1 MKPPPPAEIRAEDEL
16 AAADVR
22 VMLTAPSR
30 TALLENLGIT
40 DQDAS
45 DLLSLLDAA
54 TADEEVLA
62 EVTATANRLRAAA
75 GLEVPEVD
83 LAAEKVRHDALQQR
97 LSPGEGLVAILAL
110 LVSTSTVRAWHAARG
125 LTPEKSWEVL
135 ADLGQ
140 QMRVHR
146 AGTGRLGLHQLNWVS
161 MNWAGRLVHLGRLQF
176 DLHRQRVALLAGSGS
191 TPSADGS
198 APAADGSAPLA
209 DGPRGPVDG
218 PVAPA
223 AGPAPSA
230 DDPRRWVLGTHI
242 PARGP
247 LDPAEVDASFD
258 AATAYFTEHYPE
270 LGAGR
275 GAEEPAFGRE
285 FVCDSWLLS
294 DQLAEITGEDS
305 NLARFATRWEMLE
318 RSRMDDGAL
327 FFVFGRRPPVDVAS
341 LPHSSRLERGVAERL
356 EDGRGWTGGLGRLLR

>member
-1 MKPPPPAEIRAEDEL
+1 MKPPPPAGIRAEDEL

-40 DQDAS
+40 GADAT
-45 DLLSLLDAA
+45 DLLPLLDAA
-54 TADEEVLA
+54 AADEEVLA
-62 EVTATANRLRAAA
+62 EVTAIANRLRAAA

-83 LAAEKVRHDALQQR
+83 LAAEKDRHDALQRR
-97 LSPGEGLVAILAL
+97 LAPGEGLVAILAL
-110 LVSTSTVRAWHAARG
+110 LVSTSTVRAWHNARD
-125 LTPEKSWEVL
+125 LTPEQSWEVL

-209 DGPRGPVDG
+209 D
-218 PVAPA
+218 
-223 AGPAPSA
+223 
-230 DDPRRWVLGTHI
+230 DPRRWVLGTHI

-275 GAEEPAFGRE
+275 GTEEPAFGRE

-294 DQLAEITGEDS
+294 DQLAEITGEGS
-305 NLARFATRWEMLE
+305 NLARFAARWEMLE

-341 LPHSSRLERGVAERL
+341 LPRTSRLERGVAERL
-356 EDGRGWTGGLGRLLR
+356 EDGRGWTGGLGRMLR

>member
-45 DLLSLLDAA
+45 ELLPLLDAA
-54 TADEEVLA
+54 AADAEVLA
-62 EVTATANRLRAAA
+62 EVTETANRLRAAA

-83 LAAEKVRHDALQQR
+83 LAAEKDRHDGLQQR
-97 LSPGEGLVAILAL
+97 LAPGEGLVAILAL
-110 LVSTSTVRAWHAARG
+110 LVSTSTVRAWHDARG
-125 LTPEKSWEVL
+125 LTREQSWEVL

-146 AGTGRLGLHQLNWVS
+146 AGTGRLGLHQLNWMS

-176 DLHRQRVALLAGSGS
+176 DLHRQSVALLAGTGS
-191 TPSADGS
+191 TPSAD
-198 APAADGSAPLA
+198 A
-209 DGPRGPVDG
+209 
-218 PVAPA
+218 
-223 AGPAPSA
+223 
-230 DDPRRWVLGTHI
+230 PRRWVLGTHI

-247 LDPAEVDASFD
+247 LDPAAVDASFD
-258 AATAYFTEHYPE
+258 AATAYFAEHYTE

-275 GAEEPAFGRE
+275 GVEEPAFGHE

-294 DQLAEITGEDS
+294 DQLAEITGVGS
-305 NLARFATRWEMLE
+305 NLARFAARWEMLE

-327 FFVFGRRPPVDVAS
+327 FFVFGRRPPVDVAA
-341 LPHSSRLERGVAERL
+341 LPRTSRLERGVAERL

>member
-1 MKPPPPAEIRAEDEL
+1 MKPPPPAGIRAEDEL

-45 DLLSLLDAA
+45 DLLPLLDAA
-54 TADEEVLA
+54 AADEEVLA
-62 EVTATANRLRAAA
+62 EVTAIANRLRAAA

-83 LAAEKVRHDALQQR
+83 LAAEKDRHDALQRR
-97 LSPGEGLVAILAL
+97 LAPGEGLVAILAL
-110 LVSTSTVRAWHAARG
+110 LVSTSTVRAWHNARD
-125 LTPEKSWEVL
+125 LTPEQSWEVL

-209 DGPRGPVDG
+209 D
-218 PVAPA
+218 
-223 AGPAPSA
+223 
-230 DDPRRWVLGTHI
+230 DPRRWVLGTHI

-275 GAEEPAFGRE
+275 GTEEPAFGRE

-294 DQLAEITGEDS
+294 DQLAEITGEGS
-305 NLARFATRWEMLE
+305 NLARFAARWEMLE

-341 LPHSSRLERGVAERL
+341 LPRTSRLERGVAERL
-356 EDGRGWTGGLGRLLR
+356 EDGRGWTGGLGRMLR

>member
-30 TALLENLGIT
+30 AALLENLGIT

-45 DLLSLLDAA
+45 DLLPLLDAA
-54 TADEEVLA
+54 AADAEVLA
-62 EVTATANRLRAAA
+62 EVAETANRLRAAA

-83 LAAEKVRHDALQQR
+83 LAAEKERHDALQRR
-97 LSPGEGLVAILAL
+97 LAPGEGLVAILAL
-110 LVSTSTVRAWHAARG
+110 LVSTSTVRAWHAVRG
-125 LTPEKSWEVL
+125 LTPEQSWEVL

-176 DLHRQRVALLAGSGS
+176 DLHRRRAAQLAGAGS
-191 TPSADGS
+191 TPSADS
-198 APAADGSAPLA
+198 S
-209 DGPRGPVDG
+209 
-218 PVAPA
+218 
-223 AGPAPSA
+223 
-230 DDPRRWVLGTHI
+230 RRWVLGTHI

-247 LDPAEVDASFD
+247 LDPSEVDASFD
-258 AATAYFTEHYPE
+258 AATVYFTEHYPE

-275 GAEEPAFGRE
+275 GPEEPAFGHE

-294 DQLAEITGEDS
+294 DQLAEITGEGS
-305 NLARFATRWEMLE
+305 NLARFAARWEMLE

-341 LPHSSRLERGVAERL
+341 LPRSSRLERGVAERL
-356 EDGRGWTGGLGRLLR
+356 EDGRGWIGGLGRLLR

>member
-1 MKPPPPAEIRAEDEL
+1 MKPSPPAEIRADDEL

-45 DLLSLLDAA
+45 DLLPLLDAA
-54 TADEEVLA
+54 AADEEVLA

-83 LAAEKVRHDALQQR
+83 LAAEKDRHDALQRR
-97 LSPGEGLVAILAL
+97 LAPGEGLVAILAL
-110 LVSTSTVRAWHAARG
+110 LVSTSTVRAWHTARG
-125 LTPEKSWEVL
+125 LTRAQSWAVL

-176 DLHRQRVALLAGSGS
+176 DLHRQRAALLAGTGS

-198 APAADGSAPLA
+198 APAADRSAPL
-209 DGPRGPVDG
+209 
-218 PVAPA
+218 
-223 AGPAPSA
+223 A

-305 NLARFATRWEMLE
+305 NLARFAARWEMLE

-327 FFVFGRRPPVDVAS
+327 FFVFGRRPPVDVAA
-341 LPHSSRLERGVAERL
+341 LPRTSRLERGVAERL

>member
-45 DLLSLLDAA
+45 DLLPLLDAA
-54 TADEEVLA
+54 AADEEVLA
-62 EVTATANRLRAAA
+62 EVTATANRLRTAA
-75 GLEVPEVD
+75 GLDVPEVD
-83 LAAEKVRHDALQQR
+83 LAAEKDRHDALQQH
-97 LSPGEGLVAILAL
+97 LAPGEGLVAILAL
-110 LVSTSTVRAWHAARG
+110 LVSTSTVRAWHDARG
-125 LTPEKSWEVL
+125 LTREQSWEVL

-146 AGTGRLGLHQLNWVS
+146 AGTGRLGLHQLNWMS

-176 DLHRQRVALLAGSGS
+176 DLHRQSVALLAGTGS
-191 TPSADGS
+191 TPSAD
-198 APAADGSAPLA
+198 A
-209 DGPRGPVDG
+209 
-218 PVAPA
+218 
-223 AGPAPSA
+223 
-230 DDPRRWVLGTHI
+230 PRRWVLGTHI

-258 AATAYFTEHYPE
+258 AATAYFAEHYTE
-270 LGAGR
+270 LGAER
-275 GAEEPAFGRE
+275 GVEEPAFGHE

-294 DQLAEITGEDS
+294 DQLAEITGVGS
-305 NLARFATRWEMLE
+305 NLARFAARWEMLE

-327 FFVFGRRPPVDVAS
+327 FFVFGRRPPVDVAA
-341 LPHSSRLERGVAERL
+341 LPRTSRLERGVAERL
-356 EDGRGWTGGLGRLLR
+356 EDGRGWTGGLGRLMR

>member
-22 VMLTAPSR
+22 VMLAAPSR
-30 TALLENLGIT
+30 TTLLDNLGIT

-45 DLLSLLDAA
+45 ELLPLLDAA
-54 TADEEVLA
+54 AADAEVLA
-62 EVTATANRLRAAA
+62 EVTETANRLRAAA

-83 LAAEKVRHDALQQR
+83 LAAEKDRHDGLQQR
-97 LSPGEGLVAILAL
+97 LAPGEGLVAILAL
-110 LVSTSTVRAWHAARG
+110 LVSTSTVRAWHDARG
-125 LTPEKSWEVL
+125 LTREQSWEVL

-146 AGTGRLGLHQLNWVS
+146 AGTGRLGLHQLNWMS

-176 DLHRQRVALLAGSGS
+176 DLHRQSVALLAGTGS
-191 TPSADGS
+191 TPSAD
-198 APAADGSAPLA
+198 A
-209 DGPRGPVDG
+209 
-218 PVAPA
+218 
-223 AGPAPSA
+223 
-230 DDPRRWVLGTHI
+230 PRRWVLGTHI

-258 AATAYFTEHYPE
+258 AATAYFAEHYTE

-275 GAEEPAFGRE
+275 GVEEPAFGHE

-294 DQLAEITGEDS
+294 DQLAEITGVGS
-305 NLARFATRWEMLE
+305 NLARFAARWEMLE

-327 FFVFGRRPPVDVAS
+327 FFVFGRRPPVDVAA
-341 LPHSSRLERGVAERL
+341 LPRTSRLARGVAERL
-356 EDGRGWTGGLGRLLR
+356 EDGRGWTGGLGRLMR

>member
-1 MKPPPPAEIRAEDEL
+1 MKPSPPAEIRADDEL

-40 DQDAS
+40 GADAT
-45 DLLSLLDAA
+45 DLLPLLDAA
-54 TADEEVLA
+54 AADEEVLA
-62 EVTATANRLRAAA
+62 EVTATANRLRVAA

-83 LAAEKVRHDALQQR
+83 LAAEKDRHDALQRR
-97 LSPGEGLVAILAL
+97 LAPGEGLVAILAL

-125 LTPEKSWEVL
+125 LTPEQSWEVL

-146 AGTGRLGLHQLNWVS
+146 AGTGHLGLHQLNWVS
-161 MNWAGRLVHLGRLQF
+161 MNWAGRLAHLGRLQF
-176 DLHRQRVALLAGSGS
+176 DLHRQPVALLAGTGS

-198 APAADGSAPLA
+198 APLANGPAPLA
-209 DGPRGPVDG
+209 DGPGGPVDG

-230 DDPRRWVLGTHI
+230 GDPSRWVLGTHI

-275 GAEEPAFGRE
+275 GAEEPAFGHE

-305 NLARFATRWEMLE
+305 NLARFAARWEMLE

-327 FFVFGRRPPVDVAS
+327 FFVFGRRPPVDVAA
-341 LPHSSRLERGVAERL
+341 LPRTSRLERGVAERL
-356 EDGRGWTGGLGRLLR
+356 ENGRGWTGGLGRLLR

>member
-30 TALLENLGIT
+30 TTLLDNLGIT

-45 DLLSLLDAA
+45 ELLPLLDAA
-54 TADEEVLA
+54 AADAEVLA
-62 EVTATANRLRAAA
+62 EVTETANRLRAAA

-83 LAAEKVRHDALQQR
+83 LAAEKDRHDGLQQR
-97 LSPGEGLVAILAL
+97 LAPGEGLVAILAL
-110 LVSTSTVRAWHAARG
+110 LVSTSTVRAWHDARG
-125 LTPEKSWEVL
+125 LTREQSWEVL

-146 AGTGRLGLHQLNWVS
+146 AGTGRLGLHQLNWMS

-176 DLHRQRVALLAGSGS
+176 DLHRQSVALLAGTGS
-191 TPSADGS
+191 T
-198 APAADGSAPLA
+198 
-209 DGPRGPVDG
+209 
-218 PVAPA
+218 
-223 AGPAPSA
+223 PSA

-247 LDPAEVDASFD
+247 LDPAAVDASFD
-258 AATAYFTEHYPE
+258 AATAYFAEHYTE

-275 GAEEPAFGRE
+275 GVEEPAFGHE

-294 DQLAEITGEDS
+294 DQLAEITGVGS
-305 NLARFATRWEMLE
+305 NLARFAARWEMLE

-327 FFVFGRRPPVDVAS
+327 FFVFGRRPPVDVAA
-341 LPHSSRLERGVAERL
+341 LPRTSRLERGVAERL
-356 EDGRGWTGGLGRLLR
+356 EDGRGWTGGLGRLMR

>member
-45 DLLSLLDAA
+45 DLLALLDAA
-54 TADEEVLA
+54 AADEEVLA
-62 EVTATANRLRAAA
+62 EVTATANRLRTAA

-83 LAAEKVRHDALQQR
+83 LAAEKDRHDALQQH
-97 LSPGEGLVAILAL
+97 LAPGEGLVAILAL

-125 LTPEKSWEVL
+125 LTREQSWEVL

-176 DLHRQRVALLAGSGS
+176 DLHRRPVALLAGTGS
-191 TPSADGS
+191 TPPADGS
-198 APAADGSAPLA
+198 APVA
-209 DGPRGPVDG
+209 DGPGGPADG

-230 DDPRRWVLGTHI
+230 DDSRRWVLGTHI

-247 LDPAEVDASFD
+247 LDPAEVDASFT

-270 LGAGR
+270 LGA
-275 GAEEPAFGRE
+275 EEPAFGHE

-294 DQLAEITGEDS
+294 DQLAEITGEGS
-305 NLARFATRWEMLE
+305 NLARFAARWEMLE

-341 LPHSSRLERGVAERL
+341 LPRSSRLERGVAERL

>member
-22 VMLTAPSR
+22 VMLAAPSR
-30 TALLENLGIT
+30 TTLLDNLGIT

-45 DLLSLLDAA
+45 ELLPLLDAA
-54 TADEEVLA
+54 AADAEVLA
-62 EVTATANRLRAAA
+62 EVTETANRLRAAA

-83 LAAEKVRHDALQQR
+83 LAAEKDRHDGLQQR
-97 LSPGEGLVAILAL
+97 LAPGEGLVAILAL
-110 LVSTSTVRAWHAARG
+110 LVSTSTVRAWHDARG
-125 LTPEKSWEVL
+125 LTQEQSWEVL

-176 DLHRQRVALLAGSGS
+176 DLHRQRVALLAGTGS
-191 TPSADGS
+191 TPSAD
-198 APAADGSAPLA
+198 A
-209 DGPRGPVDG
+209 
-218 PVAPA
+218 
-223 AGPAPSA
+223 
-230 DDPRRWVLGTHI
+230 PRRWVLGTHI

-258 AATAYFTEHYPE
+258 AATAYFAEHYTE

-275 GAEEPAFGRE
+275 GVEEPAFGHE

-294 DQLAEITGEDS
+294 DQLAEITGEGS
-305 NLARFATRWEMLE
+305 NLARFAARWEMLE

-327 FFVFGRRPPVDVAS
+327 FFVFGRRPPVDVAA
-341 LPHSSRLERGVAERL
+341 LPRTSRLERGVAERL
-356 EDGRGWTGGLGRLLR
+356 EDGRGWTGGLGRLMR

>member
-1 MKPPPPAEIRAEDEL
+1 MKPPPPAGIRAEDEL

-30 TALLENLGIT
+30 TALIENLGIT

-45 DLLSLLDAA
+45 DLLPLLDAA
-54 TADEEVLA
+54 AADEEVLA
-62 EVTATANRLRAAA
+62 EVTAIANRLRAAA

-83 LAAEKVRHDALQQR
+83 LAAEKDRHDALQQR
-97 LSPGEGLVAILAL
+97 LAPGEGLVAILAL
-110 LVSTSTVRAWHAARG
+110 LVSTSTVRAWHAAHG
-125 LTPEKSWEVL
+125 LPPEKSWEVL

-198 APAADGSAPLA
+198 APL
-209 DGPRGPVDG
+209 
-218 PVAPA
+218 
-223 AGPAPSA
+223 A

-270 LGAGR
+270 LGAER
-275 GAEEPAFGRE
+275 NAEEPAFGHE

-305 NLARFATRWEMLE
+305 NLARFAARWEMLE

-327 FFVFGRRPPVDVAS
+327 FFVFGRRPPVDLAS
-341 LPHSSRLERGVAERL
+341 LPRTSRLARGVAERL
-356 EDGRGWTGGLGRLLR
+356 EDGRGWTGGLGRMLR

>member
-22 VMLTAPSR
+22 VMLAAPSCA
-30 TALLENLGIT
+30 ALLETLGIT
-40 DQDAS
+40 GA
-45 DLLSLLDAA
+45 DAA
-54 TADEEVLA
+54 DLPPLIDAAAADEEILA

-83 LAAEKVRHDALQQR
+83 LAAEKERHDALQQR
-97 LSPGEGLVAILAL
+97 LAPGEGLIPILAL
-110 LVSTSTVRAWHAARG
+110 LVSTSTVRAWHDARG
-125 LTPEKSWEVL
+125 LTRAHSWEVL

-161 MNWAGRLVHLGRLQF
+161 GNWAGRLVHLGRLQF
-176 DLHRQRVALLAGSGS
+176 DLSRRRVACLEHSQER
-191 TPSADGS
+191 TEADE
-198 APAADGSAPLA
+198 PE
-209 DGPRGPVDG
+209 
-218 PVAPA
+218 
-223 AGPAPSA
+223 
-230 DDPRRWVLGTHI
+230 RWVIGTHI

-247 LDPAEVDASFD
+247 LDPAEVEASFT

-275 GAEEPAFGRE
+275 GTEEPAFGHE

-294 DQLAEITGEDS
+294 DQLAEITGEGS
-305 NLARFATRWEMLE
+305 NLARFAALWDMLG

-327 FFVFGRRPPVDVAS
+327 FFVFGQRPPVDLAA
-341 LPHSSRLERGVAERL
+341 LPRTTRLERGVAERL
-356 EDGRGWTGGLGRLLR
+356 EDGRGWTGGVGRLLR

>member
-1 MKPPPPAEIRAEDEL
+1 MKPPPPAEIHAEDEL

-30 TALLENLGIT
+30 TALLDNLGIT

-45 DLLSLLDAA
+45 ELLPLLDAA
-54 TADEEVLA
+54 AADEEVLT

-83 LAAEKVRHDALQQR
+83 LAAEKDRHDGLQQR
-97 LSPGEGLVAILAL
+97 LAPGEGLVAILAL
-110 LVSTSTVRAWHAARG
+110 LVSTSTVRAWHDARG
-125 LTPEKSWEVL
+125 LTREQSWEVL

-146 AGTGRLGLHQLNWVS
+146 AGTGRLGLHQLNWMS

-176 DLHRQRVALLAGSGS
+176 DLHRQSVALLAGTGS
-191 TPSADGS
+191 TPSAD
-198 APAADGSAPLA
+198 A
-209 DGPRGPVDG
+209 
-218 PVAPA
+218 
-223 AGPAPSA
+223 
-230 DDPRRWVLGTHI
+230 PRRWVLGTHI

-258 AATAYFTEHYPE
+258 AATAYFAEHYTE

-275 GAEEPAFGRE
+275 GVEEPAFGHE

-294 DQLAEITGEDS
+294 DQLAEITGVGS
-305 NLARFATRWEMLE
+305 NLARFAARWEMLE

-327 FFVFGRRPPVDVAS
+327 FFVFGRRPPVDVAA
-341 LPHSSRLERGVAERL
+341 LPRTSRLERGVAERL
-356 EDGRGWTGGLGRLLR
+356 EDGRGWTGGLGRLMR

>member
-1 MKPPPPAEIRAEDEL
+1 MKPPPPAGIRAEDEL

-45 DLLSLLDAA
+45 DLLPLLDAA
-54 TADEEVLA
+54 AADEEVLA
-62 EVTATANRLRAAA
+62 EVTAIANRLRAAA

-83 LAAEKVRHDALQQR
+83 LAAEKDRHDALQRR
-97 LSPGEGLVAILAL
+97 LAPGEGLVAILAL
-110 LVSTSTVRAWHAARG
+110 LVSTSTVRAWHTARD
-125 LTPEKSWEVL
+125 LTPEQSWEVL

-209 DGPRGPVDG
+209 D
-218 PVAPA
+218 
-223 AGPAPSA
+223 
-230 DDPRRWVLGTHI
+230 DPRRWVLGTHI

-275 GAEEPAFGRE
+275 GTEEPAFGRE

-294 DQLAEITGEDS
+294 DQLAEITGEGS
-305 NLARFATRWEMLE
+305 NLARFAARWEMLE

-341 LPHSSRLERGVAERL
+341 LPRTSRLERGVAERL
-356 EDGRGWTGGLGRLLR
+356 EDGRGWTGGLGRMLR

>member
-1 MKPPPPAEIRAEDEL
+1 MKPPPPAGIRAEDEL

-30 TALLENLGIT
+30 TALLENFGIT

-45 DLLSLLDAA
+45 DLLPLLDAA
-54 TADEEVLA
+54 AADEEVLA
-62 EVTATANRLRAAA
+62 EVTAIANRLRAAA

-83 LAAEKVRHDALQQR
+83 LAAEKDRHDAIQR
-97 LSPGEGLVAILAL
+97 RLAPGEGLVAILAL
-110 LVSTSTVRAWHAARG
+110 LVSTSTVRAWHTARG
-125 LTPEKSWEVL
+125 LTRAQSWEVL

-176 DLHRQRVALLAGSGS
+176 DLHRQRAALLAGSGS

-198 APAADGSAPLA
+198 APAADGSAPL
-209 DGPRGPVDG
+209 G
-218 PVAPA
+218 
-223 AGPAPSA
+223 

-247 LDPAEVDASFD
+247 LNPADVDASFD

-294 DQLAEITGEDS
+294 DQLAEITGEGS
-305 NLARFATRWEMLE
+305 NLARFAARWEMLE

-327 FFVFGRRPPVDVAS
+327 FFVFGRRPPVDPAA
-341 LPHSSRLERGVAERL
+341 LPRSSRLERGVAERL

>member
-45 DLLSLLDAA
+45 DLLPLLDAA
-54 TADEEVLA
+54 AADEEVLA

-83 LAAEKVRHDALQQR
+83 LAAEKDRHDGLQQR
-97 LSPGEGLVAILAL
+97 LAPGEGLVAILAL
-110 LVSTSTVRAWHAARG
+110 LVSTSTVRAWHDARG
-125 LTPEKSWEVL
+125 LTREQSWEVL

-176 DLHRQRVALLAGSGS
+176 DLHRQRVALLAGTGS
-191 TPSADGS
+191 TPSAD
-198 APAADGSAPLA
+198 A
-209 DGPRGPVDG
+209 
-218 PVAPA
+218 
-223 AGPAPSA
+223 
-230 DDPRRWVLGTHI
+230 PRRWLLGTHI

-258 AATAYFTEHYPE
+258 AATAYFAEHYTE

-275 GAEEPAFGRE
+275 GVEEPAFGHE

-294 DQLAEITGEDS
+294 DQLAEITGVGS
-305 NLARFATRWEMLE
+305 NLARFAARWEMLE

-327 FFVFGRRPPVDVAS
+327 FFVFGRRPPVDVAA
-341 LPHSSRLERGVAERL
+341 LPRTSRLERGVAERL
-356 EDGRGWTGGLGRLLR
+356 EDGRGWTGGLGRLMR

>member
-22 VMLTAPSR
+22 VMLAAPSR
-30 TALLENLGIT
+30 TTLLDNLGIT

-45 DLLSLLDAA
+45 ELLPLLDAA
-54 TADEEVLA
+54 AADAEVLA
-62 EVTATANRLRAAA
+62 EVTETANRLRAAA

-83 LAAEKVRHDALQQR
+83 LAAEKDRHDGLQQR
-97 LSPGEGLVAILAL
+97 LAPGEGLVAILAL
-110 LVSTSTVRAWHAARG
+110 LVSTSTVRAWHDARG
-125 LTPEKSWEVL
+125 LTREQSWEVL

-146 AGTGRLGLHQLNWVS
+146 AGTGRLGLHQLNWMS

-176 DLHRQRVALLAGSGS
+176 DLHRQSVALLAGTGS
-191 TPSADGS
+191 TPSAD
-198 APAADGSAPLA
+198 A
-209 DGPRGPVDG
+209 
-218 PVAPA
+218 
-223 AGPAPSA
+223 
-230 DDPRRWVLGTHI
+230 PRRWVLGTHI

-258 AATAYFTEHYPE
+258 AATAYFAEHYTE

-275 GAEEPAFGRE
+275 GVEEPAFGHE

-294 DQLAEITGEDS
+294 DQLAEITGEGS
-305 NLARFATRWEMLE
+305 NLARFAARWEMLE

-327 FFVFGRRPPVDVAS
+327 FFVFGRRPPVDVAA
-341 LPHSSRLERGVAERL
+341 LPRTSRLERGVAERL
-356 EDGRGWTGGLGRLLR
+356 EDGRGWTGGLGRLMR

>member
-30 TALLENLGIT
+30 TALLDNLGIT

-45 DLLSLLDAA
+45 ELLPLLDAA
-54 TADEEVLA
+54 AADAEVLA
-62 EVTATANRLRAAA
+62 EVTETANRLRAAA

-83 LAAEKVRHDALQQR
+83 LAAEKDRHDGLQQR
-97 LSPGEGLVAILAL
+97 LAPGEGLVAILAL
-110 LVSTSTVRAWHAARG
+110 LVSTSTVRAWHDARG
-125 LTPEKSWEVL
+125 LTREQSWEVL

-146 AGTGRLGLHQLNWVS
+146 AGTGRLGLHQLNWMS

-176 DLHRQRVALLAGSGS
+176 DLHRQSVALLAGTGS
-191 TPSADGS
+191 TPSAD
-198 APAADGSAPLA
+198 A
-209 DGPRGPVDG
+209 
-218 PVAPA
+218 
-223 AGPAPSA
+223 
-230 DDPRRWVLGTHI
+230 PRRWVLGTHI

-247 LDPAEVDASFD
+247 LDPAAVDASFD
-258 AATAYFTEHYPE
+258 AATAYFAEHYTE

-275 GAEEPAFGRE
+275 GVEEPAFGHE

-294 DQLAEITGEDS
+294 DQLAEITGEGS
-305 NLARFATRWEMLE
+305 NLARFAARWEMLE

-327 FFVFGRRPPVDVAS
+327 FFVFGRRPPVDLAS
-341 LPHSSRLERGVAERL
+341 LPRTSRLERGVAERLERGVAERL

>member
-45 DLLSLLDAA
+45 DLLPLLDAA
-54 TADEEVLA
+54 AADEEVLA
-62 EVTATANRLRAAA
+62 EVTATANRLRTAA
-75 GLEVPEVD
+75 GLDVPEVD
-83 LAAEKVRHDALQQR
+83 LAAEKDRHDALQQH
-97 LSPGEGLVAILAL
+97 LAPGEGLVAILAL
-110 LVSTSTVRAWHAARG
+110 LVSTSTVRAWHDARG
-125 LTPEKSWEVL
+125 LTREQSWEVL

-146 AGTGRLGLHQLNWVS
+146 AGTGRLGLHQLNWMS

-176 DLHRQRVALLAGSGS
+176 DLHRQSVALLAGTGS
-191 TPSADGS
+191 TPSAD
-198 APAADGSAPLA
+198 A
-209 DGPRGPVDG
+209 
-218 PVAPA
+218 
-223 AGPAPSA
+223 
-230 DDPRRWVLGTHI
+230 PRRWVLGTHI

-258 AATAYFTEHYPE
+258 AATVYFAEHYTE

-275 GAEEPAFGRE
+275 GVEEPAFGHE

-294 DQLAEITGEDS
+294 DQLAEITGEGS
-305 NLARFATRWEMLE
+305 NLARFAARWEMLE

-327 FFVFGRRPPVDVAS
+327 FFVFGRRPPVDLAS
-341 LPHSSRLERGVAERL
+341 LPRSSRLERGVAERL

>member
-1 MKPPPPAEIRAEDEL
+1 MKPPPPAEIRVEDEL

-45 DLLSLLDAA
+45 DLLPLLDAA
-54 TADEEVLA
+54 AADEEVLA
-62 EVTATANRLRAAA
+62 EVTATANRLRTAA

-83 LAAEKVRHDALQQR
+83 LAAEKDRHDALQQH
-97 LSPGEGLVAILAL
+97 LAPGEGLVAILAL
-110 LVSTSTVRAWHAARG
+110 LVSTSTVRAWHDARG
-125 LTPEKSWEVL
+125 LTREQSWEVL

-146 AGTGRLGLHQLNWVS
+146 AGTGRLGLHQLNWMS

-176 DLHRQRVALLAGSGS
+176 DLHRQSVALLAGTGS
-191 TPSADGS
+191 TPSAD
-198 APAADGSAPLA
+198 A
-209 DGPRGPVDG
+209 
-218 PVAPA
+218 
-223 AGPAPSA
+223 
-230 DDPRRWVLGTHI
+230 PRRWVLGTHI

-258 AATAYFTEHYPE
+258 AATAYFAEHYTE

-275 GAEEPAFGRE
+275 GVEEPAFGHE

-294 DQLAEITGEDS
+294 DQLAEITGVGS
-305 NLARFATRWEMLE
+305 NLARFAARWEMLE

-327 FFVFGRRPPVDVAS
+327 FFVFGRRPPVDVAA
-341 LPHSSRLERGVAERL
+341 LPRTSRLERGVAERL
-356 EDGRGWTGGLGRLLR
+356 EDGRGWTGGLGRLMR

>member
-1 MKPPPPAEIRAEDEL
+1 MKPPPPAEIHAEDEL

-30 TALLENLGIT
+30 TALLDNLGIT

-45 DLLSLLDAA
+45 ELLPLLDAA
-54 TADEEVLA
+54 AADEEVLT

-83 LAAEKVRHDALQQR
+83 LAAEKDRHDGLQQR
-97 LSPGEGLVAILAL
+97 LAPGEGLVAILAL
-110 LVSTSTVRAWHAARG
+110 LVSTSTVRAWHDARG
-125 LTPEKSWEVL
+125 LTREQSWEVL

-146 AGTGRLGLHQLNWVS
+146 AGTGRLGLHQLNWMS

-176 DLHRQRVALLAGSGS
+176 DLHRQSVALLAGTGS
-191 TPSADGS
+191 TPSAD
-198 APAADGSAPLA
+198 A
-209 DGPRGPVDG
+209 
-218 PVAPA
+218 
-223 AGPAPSA
+223 
-230 DDPRRWVLGTHI
+230 PRRWVLGTHI

-258 AATAYFTEHYPE
+258 AATAYFAEHYTE

-275 GAEEPAFGRE
+275 GVEEPAFGHE

-294 DQLAEITGEDS
+294 DQLAEITGVGS
-305 NLARFATRWEMLE
+305 NLARFAARWEMLE

-327 FFVFGRRPPVDVAS
+327 FFVFGRRPPVDVAA
-341 LPHSSRLERGVAERL
+341 LPRSSRLERGVAERL
-356 EDGRGWTGGLGRLLR
+356 EDGRGWTGGLGRLKR

>member
-45 DLLSLLDAA
+45 ELLPLLDAA
-54 TADEEVLA
+54 AADEEVLT

-83 LAAEKVRHDALQQR
+83 LAAEKDRHDGLQQR
-97 LSPGEGLVAILAL
+97 LAPGEGLVAILAL
-110 LVSTSTVRAWHAARG
+110 LVSTSTVRAWHDARG
-125 LTPEKSWEVL
+125 LTREQSWEVL

-146 AGTGRLGLHQLNWVS
+146 AGTGRLGLHQLNWMS

-176 DLHRQRVALLAGSGS
+176 DLHRQSVALLAGTGS
-191 TPSADGS
+191 TPSAD
-198 APAADGSAPLA
+198 A
-209 DGPRGPVDG
+209 
-218 PVAPA
+218 
-223 AGPAPSA
+223 
-230 DDPRRWVLGTHI
+230 PRRWVLGTHI

-258 AATAYFTEHYPE
+258 AATAYFAEHYTE

-275 GAEEPAFGRE
+275 GVEEPAFGHE

-294 DQLAEITGEDS
+294 DQLAEITGEGS
-305 NLARFATRWEMLE
+305 NLARFAARWEMLE

-327 FFVFGRRPPVDVAS
+327 FFVFGRRPPVDLAS
-341 LPHSSRLERGVAERL
+341 LPRSSRLERGVAERL